1 MRAQQNLMWRRA
13 EEPSSIA
20 ERSHETPPQTLN
32 PKPQPAFVS
41 PVKFCQKAKLEISI
55 AKMN

>member
-13 EEPSSIA
+13 EEPNSIA
-20 ERSHETPPQTLN
+20 VRSHETPPQN

-41 PVKFCQKAKLEISI
+41 LVKFCQKAKLEVKII